1 MAMPTVKES
10 GTTAAAA
17 LAEALRAMVRQEVSA
32 AVSTAVEDAVAGAVA
47 ELKSTLD
54 ERLAGLSATGGGG
67 SFGTEEFLAAAPQ
80 LCSLPQFQQEI
91 RRQLEDAFQ
100 GVLPGLVKRL
110 RGEIEKRIQSGEAG
124 GGAGAA
130 VTIKAVVGSSEL
142 KEVLEER
149 FRTMLAYLKQ
159 EVIPLAIRQG
169 P

>member
-1 MAMPTVKES
+1 MPTGKES
-10 GTTAAAA
+10 AAAATA
-17 LAEALRAMVRQEVSA
+17 LAEALQAMVRQEVTSSVGA
-32 AVSTAVEDAVAGAVA
+32 AIEEAVAGAIA
-47 ELKSTLD
+47 ELKSTVE
-54 ERLAGLSATGGGG
+54 ERIAAIPAGGG
-67 SFGTEEFLAAAPQ
+67 SISGEAFLAAAPQ
-80 LCSLPQFQQEI
+80 LCALPQFQQEI

-124 GGAGAA
+124 GGSGA
-130 VTIKAVVGSSEL
+130 VSIKAVVSSNEL

-159 EVIPLAIRQG
+159 EVIPLAVRNG

>member
-1 MAMPTVKES
+1 MTPVKES
-10 GTTAAAA
+10 GATAAAA
-17 LAEALRAMVRQEVSA
+17 LADAVRAMVHQEVA
-32 AVSTAVEDAVAGAVA
+32 TAVEDAVAGAVA
-47 ELKSTLD
+47 ELKATLD
-54 ERLAGLSATGGGG
+54 ERFSALPAAGGGG
-67 SFGTEEFLAAAPQ
+67 GFGKEEFLAAAPQ

-124 GGAGAA
+124 TAAGSGSAL
-130 VTIKAVVGSSEL
+130 TIKTVVSSSEL

-159 EVIPLAIRQG
+159 EVIPLAIRNG

>member
-1 MAMPTVKES
+1 MPTVKETGS
-10 GTTAAAA
+10 SSAAA

-32 AVSTAVEDAVAGAVA
+32 AVATAVEDAVAGAVA

-54 ERLAGLSATGGGG
+54 ERLSTLPTGGEGG
-67 SFGTEEFLAAAPQ
+67 GFGKEEFLAAAPQ
-80 LCSLPQFQQEI
+80 LCALPQFQQEI

-110 RGEIEKRIQSGEAG
+110 RGEIEKRIQSGESAG
-124 GGAGAA
+124 GGGAA
-130 VTIKAVVGSSEL
+130 LTIKTVVSSSEL

-169 P
+169 G